1 MALAVVQA
9 CDEDMGSHDVVPL
22 RSGALAVWLAGPLL
36 TAAVAPHPSILQG
49 EVGAVVADTGSW
61 VALHLMAAAGIAL
74 GWWGITCVVLVH
86 RRVLAEWAA
95 PIFVLL
101 TVGAFV
107 LGSVMVLEAL
117 MFPEVAR
124 TAPQMLE
131 LDGPLL
137 GSWTF
142 RLVSSLG
149 GGYLVAL
156 IALGVQL
163 ARLGVWA
170 RAGRAL
176 VVSTVAF
183 AVFAGFFV
191 PVLGPLSAVAL
202 AGAGAWMGL
211 LLWRIAPA
219 PEQSTQESP
228 ALYL

>member
-1 MALAVVQA
+1 M
-9 CDEDMGSHDVVPL
+9 
-22 RSGALAVWLAGPLL
+22 WLAGPLL

-86 RRVLAEWAA
+86 RRALAEWAA
-95 PIFVLL
+95 PILVLL

-124 TAPQMLE
+124 AAPELLE
-131 LDGPLL
+131 LDGPLF

-156 IALGVQL
+156 VALGVGL
-163 ARLGVWA
+163 SRRGVWA
-170 RAGRAL
+170 PAGRAL
-176 VVSTVAF
+176 AASTGLF

-191 PVLGPLSAVAL
+191 PVLGPLSALAL
-202 AGAGAWMGL
+202 AGAGGWLGL
-211 LLWRIAPA
+211 LLWREADDRMSSDRRVA
-219 PEQSTQESP
+219 VS
-228 ALYL
+228 A